1 MRMCKCTAKIVWD
14 WEEQCFAAEYVWEFM
29 SFCDNCWERLCESCW
44 ERFCESYWGSGIQ
57 VVEGVRIVNVLF
69 TCWRCESFL
78 SVNLIFADTSQNRQ
92 NILQLF
98 FQNSSKQSTWYYGLS
113 DTLFASHTPPKT
125 DKKHRDMAYLT
136 DMTRHDNGQGCKLSK
151 IESLRLGFTFS
162 KPSLTDSSLKP
173 CWRPR
178 GIYVELESQRLEFH
192 VNATW
197 NFATW
202 EHANRALEA
211 RFMAWISSLKG
222 SIC

>member
-1 MRMCKCTAKIVWD
+1 MRMCKCTTKIVWE

-29 SFCDNCWERLCESCW
+29 SFCENCWERFYESCW

-57 VVEGVRIVNVLF
+57 VAEGVRVVEVLF

-78 SVNLIFADTSQNRQ
+78 LLLFFEYVPKQSTRVIGLRDLFIGNLIFTDTSQNRQ
-92 NILQLF
+92 NMG
-98 FQNSSKQSTWYYGLS
+98 TWPIS
-113 DTLFASHTPPKT
+113 QTWPN
-125 DKKHRDMAYLT
+125 
-136 DMTRHDNGQGCKLSK
+136 RHDHCQTCKPLK
-151 IESLRLGFTFS
+151 IESLRLSFTFS

-173 CWRPR
+173 SWRPR
-178 GIYVELESQRLEFH
+178 GIYVELEFLRLKFH
-192 VNATW
+192 VDAAW

-211 RFMAWISSLKG
+211 RFTAWISSLKG

>member
-98 FQNSSKQSTWYYGLS
+98 FQNSSKQLKTAQNSQHDIMGYQTLYSHHIHLPKQTKNIGTWPILQ
-113 DTLFASHTPPKT
+113 TWP
-125 DKKHRDMAYLT
+125 
-136 DMTRHDNGQGCKLSK
+136 DMTIGRAGSFPK
-151 IESLRLGFTFS
+151 
-162 KPSLTDSSLKP
+162 SSL
-173 CWRPR
+173 WDSVSLLVNR
-178 GIYVELESQRLEFH
+178 VSQTR
-192 VNATW
+192 V
-197 NFATW
+197 
-202 EHANRALEA
+202 
-211 RFMAWISSLKG
+211 
-222 SIC
+222 